1 MKCSLLVQWYV
12 HCVFGVSL
20 CWSVCLLKTWKLW
33 AFQAFRDLFDV
44 CTLQLT
50 RPKLLHSQTQFGPT
64 LLHVLT
70 FISKHPFMASAQD
83 HVRRSHRLG
92 LDKLC
97 YTIVKVEKRE
107 TPPCSSATMIWSL
120 TRWTLLVF
128 YRPQTKF
135 LPVLQVTRFIKSK
148 KLKQQST
155 NIYCQFIFYLRITLY
170 FVANLCNK
178 SLDLRYT

>member
-1 MKCSLLVQWYV
+1 M
-12 HCVFGVSL
+12 FT
-20 CWSVCLLKTWKLW
+20 VCLVCPFVDLCVCWKLESCGR
-33 AFQAFRDLFDV
+33 FRRFGIYSMSVRFSWLDS
-44 CTLQLT
+44 
-50 RPKLLHSQTQFGPT
+50 KLLHSQTQFGPT
-64 LLHVLT
+64 LLNVFT
-70 FISKHPFMASAQD
+70 YISKHPFMASAQD

-170 FVANLCNK
+170 FVANICNK

>member
-1 MKCSLLVQWYV
+1 MFLACSMICSLCVWFVRLLI
-12 HCVFGVSL
+12 CVFFENLKGVGVSGVPG
-20 CWSVCLLKTWKLW
+20 SIRCLY
-33 AFQAFRDLFDV
+33 
-44 CTLQLT
+44 
-50 RPKLLHSQTQFGPT
+50 
-64 LLHVLT
+64 
-70 FISKHPFMASAQD
+70 ASAD
-83 HVRRSHRLG
+83 STPNSFTLRLNLVRLYSMFSLLSGSIHLWHRRSYRLG

-148 KLKQQST
+148 KFKQQST
-155 NIYCQFIFYLRITLY
+155 NMYCQFIFYLRITLY
-170 FVANLCNK
+170 FVANICNK

>member
-1 MKCSLLVQWYV
+1 MICSLCVWFVRMLI
-12 HCVFGVSL
+12 CVFFENLKGVGVSGVPG
-20 CWSVCLLKTWKLW
+20 SIRCL
-33 AFQAFRDLFDV
+33 
-44 CTLQLT
+44 
-50 RPKLLHSQTQFGPT
+50 H
-64 LLHVLT
+64 
-70 FISKHPFMASAQD
+70 ASAD
-83 HVRRSHRLG
+83 STPNSFTLRLNLVRLYSMFSLLSGSIHLWHRRSYRLG

-107 TPPCSSATMIWSL
+107 TPPCSSATMIWRL
-120 TRWTLLVF
+120 TKWTLFVF